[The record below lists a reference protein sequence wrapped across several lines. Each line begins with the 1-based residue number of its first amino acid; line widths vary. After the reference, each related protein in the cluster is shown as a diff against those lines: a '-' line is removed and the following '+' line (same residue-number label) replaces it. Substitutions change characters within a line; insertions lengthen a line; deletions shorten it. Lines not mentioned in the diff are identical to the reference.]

1 MENERENER
10 MAKAYTETLTILSWV
25 GKKYRDKIPEKF
37 IKFLEE
43 NKDKNYV
50 PKINP
55 MTLLENQN
63 ILEETANV
71 LALIKLN
78 YWCESEEEKNEL
90 ISLLKEND
98 NKKQKELQEKF
109 DVYKKFEEKKNK
121 LTKENE
127 KYNHI
132 DENTEEKSLI
142 VKKENII
149 IRLLKIIQSWF
160 KRG

>member
-1 MENERENER
+1 MDNERENER
-10 MAKAYTETLTILSWV
+10 KAYTETLIILSWV
-25 GKKYRDKIPEKF
+25 GKEYKDKIPEKF

-55 MTLLENQN
+55 ISLLENQN

-78 YWCESEEEKNEL
+78 YWCESEEEKKEL

-109 DVYKKFEEKKNK
+109 DVYKKFEEKQNK
-121 LTKENE
+121 LTNE

-149 IRLLKIIQSWF
+149 IRLFKKIQSWF

>member
-1 MENERENER
+1 MDNERENENKR
-10 MAKAYTETLTILSWV
+10 MAKAYTETLIILSWV
-25 GKKYRDKIPEKF
+25 GKEYKDKIPEKF

-55 MTLLENQN
+55 ISLLENQN

-78 YWCESEEEKNEL
+78 YWCESEEEKKEL

-109 DVYKKFEEKKNK
+109 DVYKKFEEKQNK
-121 LTKENE
+121 LTNE

-149 IRLLKIIQSWF
+149 IRLFKKIQSWF

>member
-1 MENERENER
+1 MDNERENER
-10 MAKAYTETLTILSWV
+10 MAKAYTETLIILSWV
-25 GKKYRDKIPEKF
+25 GKEYRDKIPEKF

-55 MTLLENQN
+55 ISLLENQN

-78 YWCESEEEKNEL
+78 YWCESEEEKKEL

-109 DVYKKFEEKKNK
+109 DVYKKFEEKNK
-121 LTKENE
+121 IEPTTSKE
-127 KYNHI
+127 
-132 DENTEEKSLI
+132 T
-142 VKKENII
+142 KENII
-149 IRLLKIIQSWF
+149 IRLFKKIQSWF